1 MSLYIKIIFYLL
13 FLGLYFT
20 KPFEAIVLLSALSF
34 ILIQYATRK
43 AHISEL
49 WLVRIASLTLQIS
62 SLTVYLYQFEGDIT
76 SILFM
81 IFVYEILMIY
91 PNAFG
96 MCFSLLGYLVYLWLW
111 YGLSLSYLQYLIQT
125 ITFLFFLIAVVSSK
139 NLAIKNKIITE
150 LNEKIT
156 KQNQQI
162 EASAKLMARNKL
174 AEEMHDTIG
183 HTLTAS
189 IVSLDGVAQ
198 LIEKNP
204 EEALR
209 LLSKSKTLLKESLSD
224 VRQTVRN
231 LKDQSDLSDQD
242 LNIRLMALVK
252 HVTTTSHLSI
262 DMRYTLKNVP
272 TALHDYVIYNT
283 VQEAL
288 TNILRHSNA
297 NHVTV
302 DVHEENATIDVT
314 IHDNGTGEKSFP
326 YGFGL
331 NTMQQ
336 RMLALGGTL
345 HTEIRPKQGFTVQG
359 KLPVFYDL
367 EVSDE

>member
-1 MSLYIKIIFYLL
+1 MTKYIKTIFYLL
-13 FLGLYFT
+13 FFGMFLT
-20 KPFEAIVLLSALSF
+20 KPFEAVVVIYALSF
-34 ILIQYATRK
+34 LFIQYATRK
-43 AHISEL
+43 AHLSDL
-49 WLVRIASLTLQIS
+49 WLVRVAALTLQIASLTL
-62 SLTVYLYQFEGDIT
+62 YLYQFEGDIA

-81 IFVYEILMIY
+81 IFVYDTLMIY

-96 MCFSLLGYLVYLWLW
+96 MCFSLLGYWGYLWLW
-111 YGLSLSYLQYLIQT
+111 QGQTLSSFQYLIQT
-125 ITFLFFLIAVVSSK
+125 VTFSFFIIAVTSSK
-139 NLAIKNKIITE
+139 KLTIKNKFITE

-156 KQNQQI
+156 NQNLQI
-162 EASAKLMARNKL
+162 EASAKIMARNKL

-189 IVSLDGVAQ
+189 IVSLEGVVE
-198 LIEKNP
+198 LMEKNP
-204 EEALR
+204 QEALR
-209 LLSKSKTLLKESLSD
+209 LLIKSKALLKESLSD

-231 LKDQSDLSDQD
+231 LKDQTDLSDQD
-242 LNIRLMALVK
+242 LNIRLLALVK

-262 DMRYTLKNVP
+262 DMHYTLQNAP

-297 NHVTV
+297 NLVTV
-302 DVHEENATIDVT
+302 DVNEENGTINVT
-314 IHDNGTGEKSFP
+314 IHDNGTGEKSLT

-331 NTMQQ
+331 KTMQQ

-345 HTEIRPKQGFTVQG
+345 HTEMHPKQGFTVQG

-367 EVSDE
+367 EASDE